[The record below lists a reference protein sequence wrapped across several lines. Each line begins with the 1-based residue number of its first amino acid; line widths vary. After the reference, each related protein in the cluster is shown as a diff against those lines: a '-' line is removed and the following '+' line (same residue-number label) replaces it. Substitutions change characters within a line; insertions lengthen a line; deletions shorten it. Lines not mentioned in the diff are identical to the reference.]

1 MTSLRS
7 SQKIKLEE
15 QDFVIELS
23 PLKLNEKFKNKIV
36 LLFRKKTHDIIIEK
50 QRIEYKKEQNS
61 RIQI

>member
-15 QDFVIELS
+15 QDFAIELS

>member
-7 SQKIKLEE
+7 SQNIKLEE
-15 QDFVIELS
+15 QDFAIELS